1 MSQPPHEFLT
11 LPKGGL
17 GHVSVRLAA
26 SFVEPPCA
34 SDGRLMVTYA
44 RRVFAF
50 LSLVILTGAALA
62 QPAAAQIPYVNLLF
76 SQPRYAAYVMDAN
89 TGEILYE
96 KNADSPRYPASI
108 TKLMTLYLTFEALQ
122 AGRLSLSDRVY
133 VSAHAASVAPTRL
146 GVRPGDSVSV
156 DEAIRAMT
164 VKSANDM
171 ATAMAERIGGSEG
184 KFAALMTL
192 RAQELGMN
200 NTQYVNA
207 SGLPDSRQLS
217 TAHDIAILSRALM
230 RDFPQ
235 YYPYFSL
242 RAFNFRG
249 RNIPGHDHLLGAV
262 PGVDGLKTGYTSASG
277 FNLATSAARD
287 GKRII
292 GVVLGGSSVAARDQH
307 MEDLINTSFDVIHK
321 RSLGERITVAQN
333 LYEPAPTGPILRPS
347 TEEGDGDQQGLRIE
361 LGDDATRTLQSPVVV
376 RPAVFHHVQ
385 AVADRCR
392 DVKVDRVERRHG
404 RRTHVSSTVRK
415 CEGGGRVT
423 EAVDSRPCKRSH
435 GRHHAVCES
444 SVKAERVSDEHLSRP
459 ERHGRR
465 HHESSDGG
473 DRREH
478 HRPGRHH
485 RH

>member
-1 MSQPPHEFLT
+1 MFKL
-11 LPKGGL
+11 
-17 GHVSVRLAA
+17 
-26 SFVEPPCA
+26 
-34 SDGRLMVTYA
+34 A

-50 LSLVILTGAALA
+50 LSLAIIASAALA

-89 TGEILYE
+89 TGEVLYE

-122 AGRLSLSDRVY
+122 AGKLSLSDRVY
-133 VSAHAASVAPTRL
+133 VSAHAASVAPTKL
-146 GVRPGDSVSV
+146 GVRVGDSVSV
-156 DEAIRAMT
+156 DEAIRAMA

-171 ATAMAERIGGSEG
+171 ATAMAERIGGTEG

-235 YYPYFSL
+235 YYSYFSL
-242 RAFNFRG
+242 RSFDFRG

-262 PGVDGLKTGYTSASG
+262 PGVDGLKTGYTAASG
-277 FNLATSAARD
+277 FNLASSAVRD

-321 RSLGERITVAQN
+321 RALGERITVAQN
-333 LYEPAPTGPILRPS
+333 LYEPAPTGPILRPA
-347 TEEGDGDQQGLRIE
+347 TEEGDGDQQGLRIVV
-361 LGDDATRTLQSPVVV
+361 GDDASAFQAPAVV
-376 RPAVFHHVQ
+376 RPAVFHRPQ
-385 AVADRCR
+385 AVADQCS
-392 DVKVDRVERRHG
+392 DAKVSRVERRHG
-404 RRTHVSSTVRK
+404 RRVRVSETVRR
-415 CEGGGRVT
+415 CGGARVT
-423 EAVDSRPCKRSH
+423 EAVDSRPCKPRH
-435 GRHHAVCES
+435 GRHHAACDS
-444 SVKAERVSDEHLSRP
+444 SLSAVRISDEHVSGHSRHHRSDDADRP
-459 ERHGRR
+459 AHHRR
-465 HHESSDGG
+465 HH
-473 DRREH
+473 R
-478 HRPGRHH
+478 
-485 RH
+485 

>member
-1 MSQPPHEFLT
+1 M
-11 LPKGGL
+11 
-17 GHVSVRLAA
+17 VSH
-26 SFVEPPCA
+26 
-34 SDGRLMVTYA
+34 A

-50 LSLVILTGAALA
+50 LLLAVMAVAALA

-89 TGEILYE
+89 TGDVLYE

-108 TKLMTLYLTFEALQ
+108 TKLMTLYLAFEALQ
-122 AGRLSLSDRVY
+122 AGKLSLSDRVY

-146 GVRPGDSVSV
+146 GVRVGDSVSV

-171 ATAMAERIGGSEG
+171 ATAMAEKIGGSEG

-242 RAFNFRG
+242 RSFEFRG
-249 RNIPGHDHLLGAV
+249 RTIPGHDHLLGAV
-262 PGVDGLKTGYTSASG
+262 PGVDGLKTGYTAASG
-277 FNLATSAARD
+277 FNLATSADRD
-287 GKRII
+287 GVRVI

-307 MEDLINTSFDVIHK
+307 MEDLINTSFNVLHGK
-321 RSLGERITVAQN
+321 LLGQRLTVAEN
-333 LYEPAPTGPILRPS
+333 LHEPVPSGPITRPVV
-347 TEEGDGDQQGLRIE
+347 EEGDGDQAGVQIVV
-361 LGDDATRTLQSPVVV
+361 GDDATRMLQSPTNV
-376 RPAVFHHVQ
+376 RPAVFHRSQPSCH
-385 AVADRCR
+385 
-392 DVKVDRVERRHG
+392 DVRVSHVERGRHG
-404 RRTHVSSTVRK
+404 RKIRVSSTVRQ
-415 CEGGGRVT
+415 CEGSGIVHVSEERV
-423 EAVDSRPCKRSH
+423 ARR
-435 GRHHAVCES
+435 GRHHARYEEAN
-444 SVKAERVSDEHLSRP
+444 AEAVH
-459 ERHGRR
+459 HGRR
-465 HHESSDGG
+465 HHHSRD
-473 DRREH
+473 
-478 HRPGRHH
+478 
-485 RH
+485 